1 MMTADAGIMDEERL
15 WELIEVGRR
24 LVAELDQEV
33 IMSAALEAACRLTG
47 ARRAALVVLDGN
59 RAGPRRTIGHGVEA
73 AAEAEAI
80 TALPRGPGALR
91 VPIVIHGRAWGSFHL
106 TDNPAGGF
114 ELADEQAARILAE
127 WTAIAVAN
135 AGVHTDVSRQRDSLG
150 RAVRSLEAMTEVT
163 RAVGGE
169 TDLDR
174 ILATIARRGL
184 ALVEARSLL
193 ILLDEDGE
201 RRVAAAAGEVDDRS
215 EAPELAVPLVF
226 RGQVL
231 GALVARDP
239 VGAEGGFG
247 AESELLLG
255 SFATSAA
262 TAVATART
270 AAAESAREGIE
281 AAEGERGR
289 WARELHDESLQTM
302 AGLRALLS
310 AARRNEDPAA
320 VDRLLGQAVV
330 QVDAAI
336 ADMRRLIADLR
347 PATLDELGLG
357 AALEALGERLRWA
370 DVLSVS
376 FRIELAAERDGG
388 PVRFAAPIESTVYR
402 LIQEALNNVA
412 KHAGVGGATVEVVE
426 AGDEIRVLVED
437 GGRGFDVDATPVGF
451 GLTGMRERVELSGG
465 SLVVRSLPGEGTS
478 IAAVLPARRLAAHG
492 G

>member
-1 MMTADAGIMDEERL
+1 MMTADAGVMDEERL
-15 WELIEVGRR
+15 WELIEVGRG
-24 LVAELDQEV
+24 LVAELDQEIV
-33 IMSAALEAACRLTG
+33 MTSALEAACRLTG

-59 RAGPRRTIGHGVEA
+59 GSEPRRTIGHGVGEE
-73 AAEAEAI
+73 AEAEAI
-80 TALPRGPGALR
+80 TTLPRGPGALR
-91 VPIVIHGRAWGSFHL
+91 VPIVIGGRAWGSFQL

-114 ELADEQAARILAE
+114 DLTDEQSARILAE

-135 AGVHTDVSRQRDSLG
+135 ARVHTDISRQRDSLE

-174 ILATIARRGL
+174 ILETIARRGL

-193 ILLDEDGE
+193 ILLDEGGE
-201 RRVAAAAGEVDDRS
+201 RRVAAAAGEVGDHS
-215 EAPELAVPLVF
+215 GAPELVVPLVF
-226 RGQVL
+226 RGRVL

-239 VGAEGGFG
+239 VGAGGEFG

-310 AARRNEDPAA
+310 AARRNEDQAA
-320 VDRLLGQAVV
+320 VDRLLGQAVG
-330 QVDAAI
+330 QVDTAI

-347 PATLDELGLG
+347 PAALDELGLG

-370 DVLSVS
+370 DVLRAS
-376 FRIELAAERDGG
+376 FRIELAAEDDGG
-388 PVRFAAPIESTVYR
+388 PARFAGQIESTVYR

-412 KHAGVGGATVEVVE
+412 KHAGVGHAVVEVVE
-426 AGDEIRVLVED
+426 VGDEIRVLVD
-437 GGRGFDVDATPVGF
+437 DAGRGFDVDATAAGF

-465 SLVVRSLPGEGTS
+465 SLAVRSGPGEGTS
-478 IAAVLPARRLAAHG
+478 ITAVLPARRLAAHG